1 MVAPDPSNDFSDSD
15 LQHTPLA
22 LADKGEDEDFIV
34 FSECAEATCTEKVNK
49 EPISDKTESTIS
61 TTQNANT
68 GDVNNSPKIAK
79 DDASNAAKK
88 LSDEST
94 RKRYV
99 SPQDFELRK
108 VIGMGAFGKV
118 LQVRNKKSKQIL
130 AMKIISKRLLNHK
143 SSYVENIHAERDI
156 LTKIRHPFIVTMHC
170 SFQTREKLFII
181 MDFLAGGELF
191 LRLGREGIFLEATAK
206 FYIGEIVLALEHLH
220 SRGVL
225 HRDLKP
231 ENILLASDGHL
242 CLTDFG
248 LAKDFRWEDTDP
260 NREDGRA
267 LTICGTQEYMAPEM
281 VAKQG
286 YTKAADWWSLGCIA
300 YEMLA
305 GEPPFQS
312 KKGAKDLFRKIM
324 NERVRMPD
332 GSSAGVCKLLKG
344 LLNRDASA
352 RLGSAKG
359 TMFQVGG
366 VAQVKEL
373 DFFAG
378 LNWTLLE
385 QKEIDPPM
393 TAHVDNDED
402 LRHFYDEF
410 TKMQLP
416 RSVKEMTDDDF
427 KPKQVK
433 SEFFKGFSFIQ
444 HDFPLPDRTEDQ
456 DDHYWNNEEHDGE
469 SASECASLLDLD
481 NDGTSSRT
489 MKPTLESTPENA
501 DMCAKKKKRPPRKK
515 KNRDNTAD
523 STIAPHT
530 TPTAPI
536 ISQTPSNA
544 IEVAEKEVD
553 TNEVSTKSIKTAE
566 KVPCIEE
573 STKKS
578 QGAAPPKKIEVPK
591 KLALPMSPKW
601 ESVSKA
607 IPKIAPKA
615 PENKKAA
622 QSQNKNQ
629 WNTIPQTVN
638 SLQKNSLK
646 ANAKTWTPTN
656 FKSSHNPQFSPADSQ
671 LPASA
676 QWTKRTPVTASKA
689 PPDTVRPPS
698 DWRDHT
704 LHSNAAPIP
713 QRRQPVISDANA
725 FPSLGDFPSLAEPTN
740 TKPNPTKTP
749 EEKSSNVQGSWAKKS
764 AGPWGNR

>member
-15 LQHTPLA
+15 LPHAPMV
-22 LADKGEDEDFIV
+22 LADRGEDEDFIV
-34 FSECAEATCTEKVNK
+34 FSECAQATEKVKK
-49 EPISDKTESTIS
+49 EPFSDKTESTIS
-61 TTQNANT
+61 TSQNANT
-68 GDVNNSPKIAK
+68 GEVNNSPNIAK

-88 LSDEST
+88 TSEEST

-99 SPQDFELRK
+99 SPQDFELLK

-118 LQVRNKKSKQIL
+118 LQVRNNKSKQIL
-130 AMKIISKRLLNHK
+130 AMKIISKRLINRK
-143 SSYVENIHAERDI
+143 SSYVENINAERDI

-191 LRLGREGIFLEATAK
+191 LRLGREGIFLESTAK

-248 LAKDFRWEDTDP
+248 LAKDFGWEDNDQV
-260 NREDGRA
+260 REDGRA

-300 YEMLA
+300 YEMLV

-312 KKGAKDLFRKIM
+312 KKGAKDLYRKIM

-332 GSSAGVCKLLKG
+332 GSSAGACKLLKG

-378 LNWTLLE
+378 LNWMLLA

-427 KPKQVK
+427 KPKLVK
-433 SEFFKGFSFIQ
+433 SDFFKGFSFIQ

-481 NDGTSSRT
+481 NDSKSVL
-489 MKPTLESTPENA
+489 MKPTLESTPENTETS
-501 DMCAKKKKRPPRKK
+501 AKKKKRPPRKK
-515 KNRDNTAD
+515 KNKDNTDDNSA
-523 STIAPHT
+523 TAPDA
-530 TPTAPI
+530 TPTAPST
-536 ISQTPSNA
+536 SQMPPIA
-544 IEVAEKEVD
+544 IEVAGKEVE
-553 TNEVSTKSIKTAE
+553 TNEVLTKSIKTAE
-566 KVPCIEE
+566 KVPSSEE
-573 STKKS
+573 SKIET
-578 QGAAPPKKIEVPK
+578 QEAAPPKKIEVPK
-591 KLALPMSPKW
+591 KLKW
-601 ESVSKA
+601 ESVSKP
-607 IPKIAPKA
+607 IPKIALKA
-615 PENKKAA
+615 PT

-629 WNTIPQTVN
+629 WNTIPQTAN
-638 SLQKNSLK
+638 SLQKLSLK
-646 ANAKTWTPTN
+646 ASAKSWTPTN
-656 FKSSHNPQFSPADSQ
+656 FKSSHEAQSSLAGSQ

-676 QWTKRTPVTASKA
+676 QWTKPATITSSQA
-689 PPDTVRPPS
+689 PPATARPPS
-698 DWRDHT
+698 RDWRDHK
-704 LHSNAAPIP
+704 LNSNAATIP
-713 QRRQPVISDANA
+713 QRKQPVISDANA
-725 FPSLGDFPSLAEPTN
+725 FPSLGDFPSLAEPT
-740 TKPNPTKTP
+740 K
-749 EEKSSNVQGSWAKKS
+749 KSSNVQGSWAKKS